1 MNTFIQMLAEAPSPS
16 GEIQELSLEDLEG
29 VTGGVAPILLFAA
42 CLVVLALPAIADGT
56 GASGPPVNSNGN
68 GIRVDTNTRPTPSL
82 AFPSPMTC

>member
-1 MNTFIQMLAEAPSPS
+1 MNTFIQMLAEAPSP
-16 GEIQELSLEDLEG
+16 GGDIQELTLEDLEG
-29 VTGGVAPILLFAA
+29 VTGGVAPILRLVV

-82 AFPSPMTC
+82 ALPSPMNC